1 MSPTMGRRRG
11 RRRQQQQASIRG
23 LNRRIGAKSVAAVI
37 GIGVD
42 TLAKFLVG
50 ADVSA
55 DTLASID
62 LAFEQ
67 LGPHLGLEPWRAR
80 YHRERESEDGS

>member
-1 MSPTMGRRRG
+1 MKTKNRSLGQRH
-11 RRRQQQQASIRG
+11 QQQRSAIRA
-23 LNRRIGAKSVAAVI
+23 LNRRVGAKSVAAVI

-50 ADVSA
+50 EVVSA
-55 DTLASID
+55 DTLAAIE

-67 LGPHLGLEPWRAR
+67 LGPHLGLEPWRAQ
-80 YHRERESEDGS
+80 YALEHDSEDRS